1 MRMRIAGAAIAAA
14 FLVAGHVSAQVT
26 KSNVAGV
33 TNFAKLES
41 TIACAGAVTPA
52 GVAEVKKLGYASVIN
67 LREASE
73 AGADVE
79 IEAEAAKTAGLKY
92 FHLPVKSASPD
103 PAMVDRF
110 IAAVGDPANQPVFV
124 HCASGNRAAAFWMI
138 KRLLVDHWDVDRAST
153 EAAALGLTNAGLKT
167 FATDYAAAHA
177 R

>member
-1 MRMRIAGAAIAAA
+1 MRNRILSTAVAVVLFVAAQA
-14 FLVAGHVSAQVT
+14 SAQVT
-26 KSNVAGV
+26 KPSVAGV

-41 TIACAGAVTPA
+41 TIACAGATTPS
-52 GVAEVKKLGYASVIN
+52 GVAELKKLGYKSVIN

-73 AGADVE
+73 VGADVD
-79 IEAEAAKTAGLKY
+79 AEAAAAKEAGVIY

-103 PAMVDRF
+103 PAMVDKF

-138 KRLLVDHWDVDRAST
+138 KRLVVDHWDVDRAST
-153 EAAALGLTNAGLKT
+153 EAAALGLTNPALKA
-167 FATDYAAAHA
+167 FATDYAMAHA